1 MKCQKLTN
9 RVNLIGIKKV
19 TETSKE
25 KSFKKQESVGMMLE
39 KVNKQDLEK
48 ERVTISKT
56 KYPYISGFTKDM
68 VLEMLIKRTI
78 TNNDGA
84 IVALS

>member
-1 MKCQKLTN
+1 MSELTN

-25 KSFKKQESVGMMLE
+25 KSFKKQESVGMMLA

-68 VLEMLIKRTI
+68 VLDVDKKVSLIMMEQLLI
-78 TNNDGA
+78 
-84 IVALS
+84 LSG

>member
-1 MKCQKLTN
+1 MQVYVAELTN

-25 KSFKKQESVGMMLE
+25 KSFKKQESVGMMLA

-56 KYPYISGFTKDM
+56 KYPYISGLIDM
-68 VLEMLIKRTI
+68 QHTFL
-78 TNNDGA
+78 GPCPW
-84 IVALS
+84 